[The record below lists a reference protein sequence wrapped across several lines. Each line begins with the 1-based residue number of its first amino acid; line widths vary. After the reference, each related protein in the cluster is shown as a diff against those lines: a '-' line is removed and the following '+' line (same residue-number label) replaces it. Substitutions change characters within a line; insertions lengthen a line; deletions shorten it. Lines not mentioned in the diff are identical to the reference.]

1 MFHWG
6 KLIGATIGFF
16 VNGPIGLVF
25 GVLLGAIVDK
35 LLSTIETPRF
45 TKVHPDDLAHLQK
58 EFFHTTFTTM
68 GYVAYVGGNRD
79 LNDIEAATRTMERM
93 GLPEDSRTEAIQLFN
108 SGKNS
113 AYRLENEILK
123 LYGAY
128 CNYPGLLEMF
138 LEIQLYAA
146 FIKGQIS
153 SVENQ
158 VLINVSRLLEIPR
171 AEYERVVGVVKA
183 EHRFAEKQKRK
194 IKLKSGNGKR
204 LHVAG
209 LEDAYALLN
218 TTPNA
223 TDEEIKKAYR
233 RLRSQH
239 HPDKLIAK
247 GMSEEMIKITEA
259 KTREIRDAYERI
271 KEVRGL

>member
-1 MFHWG
+1 VFHWG

-35 LLSTIETPRF
+35 LLSSVETPRF

-58 EFFHTTFTTM
+58 EFFIATFTTM
-68 GYVAYVGGNRD
+68 GYVAYIGGQRN
-79 LNDIEAATRTMERM
+79 LNDIDVATRTMDRM
-93 GLPEDSRTEAIQLFN
+93 GLPEDNRTEAIQLFN
-108 SGKNS
+108 RGKS
-113 AYRLENEILK
+113 PEFRLENEILK

-138 LEIQLYAA
+138 LEIQLFATFVKGSVTAA
-146 FIKGQIS
+146 
-153 SVENQ
+153 ENQ
-158 VLINVSRLLEIPR
+158 VLLNVCRLLEIPR
-171 AEYERVVGVVKA
+171 AEFERLVGVVKA
-183 EHRFAEKQKRK
+183 EHRFAERQKQKL
-194 IKLKSGNGKR
+194 KLKSNGKR
-204 LHVAG
+204 LRVAG

-223 TDEEIKKAYR
+223 TDEEIKRAYR

-247 GMSEEMIKITEA
+247 GLPEEMIKITEA
-259 KTREIRDAYERI
+259 KTREIRAAYERI